1 MILTATNKSQVKY
14 IIIRAISNMLTV
26 NRRQFVFA
34 GIILAG
40 TLFGIYF
47 DPFFSDDNVSL
58 RAS

>member
-1 MILTATNKSQVKY
+1 
-14 IIIRAISNMLTV
+14 MLTV

-58 RAS
+58 RASWTGKIRQSYALPDFA